1 MARQQ
6 SHIGLHDH
14 RLGHESRRF
23 EFMFLSAYF
32 FLGQLGVCV
41 LSRLFSL
48 RNGDGVLTLYLTL
61 MSFLVSLVGDSD
73 GVDWA
78 LALREKRS
86 FVICWIT

>member
-14 RLGHESRRF
+14 RLGYESRRF

-32 FLGQLGVCV
+32 FLGQLGVCTF
-41 LSRLFSL
+41 SRLFPL
-48 RNGDGVLTLYLTL
+48 RNSDGALTLYLTHG
-61 MSFLVSLVGDSD
+61 FLVSFLRDSD

-78 LALREKRS
+78 LALKEKRS
-86 FVICWIT
+86 FFICWIT